1 MIAAVAKSN
10 FTSAV
15 APRWGLV
22 ALAILFFGTLFYVRL
37 HSFHKS
43 IEIYAMEEVDAGEE
57 LEGGTR
63 NTEKT
68 AAFLL
73 MALVSIWCILT
84 PSGGKYEI
92 RWLLMLLLATH
103 LAMCV
108 ASISWSAN
116 PPMSMRRVAMLLVC
130 ALAAMGLGRQLNFRE
145 LLIFMVGLA
154 SCYSVVGVVAEVL
167 LGTFRPWAS
176 DYRFAGT
183 VHPNEQGMLCGATMA
198 GAVMLA
204 MEFPRY
210 RLVLWGLACTALCG
224 LLLSK
229 SRTAMACS
237 ACSLG
242 LSCVLLLP
250 VRYWPHLFT
259 AGGFSLAS
267 LIAVI
272 SAMPAQYLGDFREM
286 ALMGR
291 SEGAANL
298 TGRLPVWEGL
308 LPHLKSHIWTG
319 FGYRSFWDK
328 ARVEEFR
335 DYTGGWQ
342 VPDSHNSYL
351 EMLLNV
357 GVIGAAPFLLAMLI
371 AFFLLCVR
379 GMKKKDSAAAFF
391 AGITLTL
398 FIAGFTEATLFN
410 NTMFNCL
417 MVTCAVS
424 RLALHR
430 NADEA
435 VSVDSP
441 NPSSFPLLGNSTP
454 SLVT

>member
-1 MIAAVAKSN
+1 MIASAAKSV
-10 FTSAV
+10 FSSAA
-15 APRWGLV
+15 APRWGLI
-22 ALAILFFGTLFYVRL
+22 ALAILFFGSLFYVRL

-43 IEIYAMEEVDAGEE
+43 IEVYAMDDVDAGEE

-73 MALVSIWCILT
+73 MAVVSLWCILT
-84 PSGGKYEI
+84 PSGAKYEI
-92 RWLLMLLLATH
+92 RWLLLLLLALH
-103 LAMCV
+103 LTICV
-108 ASISWSAN
+108 ASVAWSTN
-116 PPMSMRRVAMLLVC
+116 PPMTMRRVAMLLVC
-130 ALAAMGLGRQLNFRE
+130 ALAAMGLGRQLTFRE

-154 SCYSVVGVVAEVL
+154 TCYSLLGIAAEVA

-183 VHPNEQGMLCGATMA
+183 VHPNEQGMLCGATMV
-198 GAVMLA
+198 GSIMLA
-204 MEFPRY
+204 IELPRF
-210 RLVLWGLACTALCG
+210 RLLLWGLACAAAVG
-224 LLLSK
+224 LVLSK

-242 LSCVLLLP
+242 LSCLLLLP
-250 VRYWPHLFT
+250 ARYWPHVFT
-259 AGGFSLAS
+259 LGGFSLAS
-267 LIAVI
+267 LIAAI
-272 SAMPAQYLGDFREM
+272 SAIPSQYLGDFREI

-291 SEGAANL
+291 SEGASNL

-308 LPHLKSHIWTG
+308 LPYLKSNFWLG
-319 FGYRSFWDK
+319 FGYRAFWDK

-357 GVIGAAPFLLAMLI
+357 GIIGAAPFLLAMLI
-371 AFFLLCVR
+371 AFVILCVR
-379 GMKKKDSAAAFF
+379 GIRNHDTAAAFF
-391 AGITLTL
+391 AGITVTL

-424 RLALHR
+424 RLSLHR
-430 NADEA
+430 HADEA
-435 VSVDSP
+435 PAPNAPELRSAPVLGSSSP
-441 NPSSFPLLGNSTP
+441 
-454 SLVT
+454 LVGV